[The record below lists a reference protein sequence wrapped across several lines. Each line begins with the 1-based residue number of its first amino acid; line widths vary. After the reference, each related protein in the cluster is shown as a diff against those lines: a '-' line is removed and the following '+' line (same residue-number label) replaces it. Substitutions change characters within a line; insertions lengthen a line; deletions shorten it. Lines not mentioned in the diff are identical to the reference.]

1 MGSAVHTAPTAKDI
15 LIAGLGGR
23 KMRFEGL
30 DGPLR
35 PQEGS
40 FPKLADGMSSITYR
54 HGAAASPCPPA
65 GPAVAGAGGE
75 DVL

>member
-1 MGSAVHTAPTAKDI
+1 MHVARLFSVGSRASGTRSAPVGSAVRTAPTAKDI

-35 PQEGS
+35 P
-40 FPKLADGMSSITYR
+40 
-54 HGAAASPCPPA
+54 
-65 GPAVAGAGGE
+65 
-75 DVL
+75 